1 MCIRDSLKAKYNNIC
16 EEFPV
21 SKIATTNSFFLGTF
35 IGIDKEDMKKIGNVV
50 NNFMIMR
57 GGK

>member
-1 MCIRDSLKAKYNNIC
+1 MKYNNIC

-35 IGIDKEDMKKIGNVV
+35 IGIDEEDIKKIGNVV
-50 NNFMIMR
+50 SNFMIAR
-57 GGK
+57 GLV